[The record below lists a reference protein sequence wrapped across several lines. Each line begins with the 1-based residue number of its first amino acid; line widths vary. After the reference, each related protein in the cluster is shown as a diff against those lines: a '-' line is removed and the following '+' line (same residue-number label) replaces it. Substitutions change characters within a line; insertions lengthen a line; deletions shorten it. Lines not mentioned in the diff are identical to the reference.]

1 MGRSKYTFFQRRQRD
16 DQKAHEKMLNMTIK
30 RITNQ
35 NYSEVSPNTS
45 WNCNQSKNVGVSTE
59 KGKPSIL
66 LVGI

>member
-35 NYSEVSPNTS
+35 NYSEVSHHTDQNGH
-45 WNCNQSKNVGVSTE
+45 QQKVF
-59 KGKPSIL
+59 KQ
-66 LVGI
+66 